1 MKTKRYPNGVPNQM
15 LMRAVEGG
23 TSFRRKTLVVR
34 KSARKFLTSDSDWKK
49 QSLTYTR
56 KEGAVEVALSGF
68 YQDVQTDILIRISPA
83 GEMNVSY
90 VVAGQPN
97 GYLRETG
104 LSFYLPERLDYLQW
118 ERKGMWS
125 CYPEGAFA
133 GNTGETSLYNPK
145 QVRYGENLAQ
155 PWSAR
160 YAQLLLLGG
169 CRCKL

>member
-1 MKTKRYPNGVPNQM
+1 M
-15 LMRAVEGG
+15 
-23 TSFRRKTLVVR
+23 R

-125 CYPEGAFA
+125 CYPEALLP
-133 GNTGETSLYNPK
+133 ETRARLPFITRSKCDMARTLLNPGRPIRTTITIGRMPV
-145 QVRYGENLAQ
+145 QTVTVR
-155 PWSAR
+155 
-160 YAQLLLLGG
+160 
-169 CRCKL
+169 

>member
-1 MKTKRYPNGVPNQM
+1 
-15 LMRAVEGG
+15 
-23 TSFRRKTLVVR
+23 
-34 KSARKFLTSDSDWKK
+34 
-49 QSLTYTR
+49 
-56 KEGAVEVALSGF
+56 
-68 YQDVQTDILIRISPA
+68 
-83 GEMNVSY
+83 MNVSY

-145 QVRYGENLAQ
+145 QVRYGENLLNPGRPIRTTITIGRMPVQ
-155 PWSAR
+155 TVTVR
-160 YAQLLLLGG
+160 
-169 CRCKL
+169 

>member
-1 MKTKRYPNGVPNQM
+1 
-15 LMRAVEGG
+15 
-23 TSFRRKTLVVR
+23 
-34 KSARKFLTSDSDWKK
+34 
-49 QSLTYTR
+49 
-56 KEGAVEVALSGF
+56 
-68 YQDVQTDILIRISPA
+68 
-83 GEMNVSY
+83 MNVSY

-145 QVRYGENLAQ
+145 QVRYGENPAQ
-155 PWSAR
+155 PWLADTHNYYYWADAGTNCDRPLTQMAKGMKENIYRYTLSATGEQGLR
-160 YAQLLLLGG
+160 FAHRTHPWLAAPPKEETGS
-169 CRCKL
+169 